1 MTYRLVHGLHIYI
14 MNFHITR
21 QVGYH
26 AISLVEM
33 EVVLYLEI
41 MMSLMEV
48 FSPSMHLYNISN
60 TLYQGNSENFSHPE
74 ILHRY
79 SACARY
85 KYLTE
90 SLHTC
95 LYVVYIPMHFIVGRE
110 PAKNWQN
117 SITNQIVRTHLLVFQ
132 M

>member
-1 MTYRLVHGLHIYI
+1 MNIHIS
-14 MNFHITR
+14 R
-21 QVGYH
+21 QVRSNV
-26 AISLVEM
+26 IFLFEM

-60 TLYQGNSENFSHPE
+60 TLYQGNSSSHPE

-90 SLHTC
+90 SLHPC
-95 LYVVYIPMHFIVGRE
+95 PYVVYIPMHFIVGRE
-110 PAKNWQN
+110 PAKN
-117 SITNQIVRTHLLVFQ
+117 
-132 M
+132 